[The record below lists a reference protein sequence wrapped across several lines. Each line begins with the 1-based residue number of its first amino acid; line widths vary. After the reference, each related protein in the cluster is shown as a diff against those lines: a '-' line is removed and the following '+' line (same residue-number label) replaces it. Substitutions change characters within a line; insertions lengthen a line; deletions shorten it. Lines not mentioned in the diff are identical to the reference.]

1 MSNLT
6 TASDFLNTLNQAH
19 SVVSFT
25 METQKDGM
33 LLFLGT
39 QLFNRPP
46 QIEAKVYVKPTNT
59 GLLLYYHSHVDNR
72 SSVIY
77 RFRQG

>member
-39 QLFNRPP
+39 QLLNRPP
-46 QIEAKVYVKPTNT
+46 QIETKVYVKWDIPMAIQMVGKYLQ
-59 GLLLYYHSHVDNR
+59 GLE
-72 SSVIY
+72 
-77 RFRQG
+77 

>member
-6 TASDFLNTLNQAH
+6 TATDFLNTLNQAH

-39 QLFNRPP
+39 QLLNRPP
-46 QIEAKVYVKPTNT
+46 QIETKVYVKPTIIPVYFST
-59 GLLLYYHSHVDNR
+59 TIVMLTTVR
-72 SSVIY
+72 A
-77 RFRQG
+77 